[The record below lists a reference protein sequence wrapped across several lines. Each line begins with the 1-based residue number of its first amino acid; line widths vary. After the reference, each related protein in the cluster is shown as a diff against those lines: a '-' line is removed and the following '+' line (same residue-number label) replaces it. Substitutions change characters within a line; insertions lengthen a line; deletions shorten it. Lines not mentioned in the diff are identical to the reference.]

1 MSRGQGMSIIEQAA
15 RRLDELKR
23 SGVDVPWAAAGISE
37 VEALALVAGHG
48 EAAPNEGPAGN
59 TGIPGRP
66 GGPLPT
72 AGRPA
77 SRAAALV
84 RTVEIDLE
92 RLLAEGHL
100 VPGQRRSAMM
110 DEFRGIKRP
119 LLKGARGGGADAVRR
134 GNLIMLTS
142 ALPGEGKTFCAI
154 NLALSM
160 AMEVDVSVLLVDADV
175 VRPAIL
181 PRLGI
186 SGRFEGLLDL
196 LSDPSIPLEQVMLR
210 TNVDKLS
217 LLPPGKQRFDST
229 ELLAS
234 GAMEQLLDMLARDHP
249 DQIVIFDAPPL
260 LVTTE
265 SKVLAARVG
274 QVVVIVDHERTSPQD
289 VAKAFSV
296 LSGLPV
302 VSSILN
308 KSRTES
314 ETDRYGYY
322 EA

>member
-1 MSRGQGMSIIEQAA
+1 MSIIEQAA
-15 RRLDELKR
+15 RRLDELR
-23 SGVDVPWAAAGISE
+23 RAGVEVPWAAAGLTE
-37 VEALALVAGHG
+37 VEAVTLVGPHR
-48 EAAPNEGPAGN
+48 ETAPDARSAN
-59 TGIPGRP
+59 TSD
-66 GGPLPT
+66 
-72 AGRPA
+72 PA
-77 SRAAALV
+77 SFGITKQADSTPRAVNPRSQLRCVA
-84 RTVEIDLE
+84 IDLE

-119 LLKGARGGGADAVRR
+119 LLKNARGAGSERVER

-160 AMEVDVSVLLVDADV
+160 AMEVDTSVLLVDADV
-175 VRPAIL
+175 VRPSIL
-181 PRLGI
+181 PRLGV

-196 LSDPSIPLEQVMLR
+196 LSNPAMSLDQVLLR
-210 TNVDKLS
+210 TNVDKLL
-217 LLPPGKQRFDST
+217 LLPPGGQRFDST

-234 GAMEQLLDMLARDHP
+234 AAMASLLDLLAREHP

-265 SKVLAARVG
+265 SKVLASHVG
-274 QVVVIVDHERTSPQD
+274 QVVVIVDQERTSPND
-289 VAKAFSV
+289 VAKAFSI
-296 LSGLPV
+296 LGDLPV
-302 VSSILN
+302 VSSLLN
-308 KSRTES
+308 KSRSES

>member
-1 MSRGQGMSIIEQAA
+1 MSIIEQAA

-23 SGVDVPWAAAGISE
+23 SGVDVPWAAAGISDI
-37 VEALALVAGHG
+37 EAVALVASHR
-48 EAAPNEGPAGN
+48 EAATNEAPASDTKRKVEVAVARPPPAG
-59 TGIPGRP
+59 
-66 GGPLPT
+66 
-72 AGRPA
+72 
-77 SRAAALV
+77 AAADGASSM
-84 RTVEIDLE
+84 RHVEIDLE

-119 LLKGARGGGADAVRR
+119 LLKAARGAGADAVRR
-134 GNLIMLTS
+134 SNLIMMTS

-175 VRPAIL
+175 VRPSIL
-181 PRLGI
+181 PRLGV

-196 LSDPSIPLEQVMLR
+196 LSDPAMPLEKVLLR
-210 TNVDKLS
+210 TNVEKLL

-234 GAMEQLLDMLARDHP
+234 GAMEQLLDMLAREHP

-274 QVVVIVDHERTSPQD
+274 QVVVIVDHARTSPQD

-302 VSSILN
+302 VCSILN

>member
-1 MSRGQGMSIIEQAA
+1 MSIIEQAA

-23 SGVDVPWAAAGISE
+23 AGVEVPWAAAGLTE
-37 VEALALVAGHG
+37 VEAVALVAPHR
-48 EAAPNEGPAGN
+48 EAAPNGRSA
-59 TGIPGRP
+59 TGTETALPGTTA
-66 GGPLPT
+66 PL
-72 AGRPA
+72 AA
-77 SRAAALV
+77 EARAAGPETPL
-84 RTVEIDLE
+84 RSVEIDLE

-119 LLKGARGGGADAVRR
+119 LLKNARGAGPERVER

-142 ALPGEGKTFCAI
+142 ALPGEGKTFCSI

-160 AMEVDVSVLLVDADV
+160 AMEVDTSVLLVDADV
-175 VRPAIL
+175 VRPSIL
-181 PRLGI
+181 PRLGVQ
-186 SGRFEGLLDL
+186 GRFDGLLDL
-196 LSDPSIPLEQVMLR
+196 LSNPSMPLDQLLLR
-210 TNVDKLS
+210 TNVDKLL
-217 LLPPGKQRFDST
+217 LLPPGGQRFDST

-234 GAMEQLLDMLARDHP
+234 AAMASLLDLLAREHP

-265 SKVLAARVG
+265 SKVLASHVG
-274 QVVVIVDHERTSPQD
+274 QVVVIVDQERTSPSD
-289 VAKAFSV
+289 VAKTFAI
-296 LSGLPV
+296 LGDLPV
-302 VSSILN
+302 VSSLLN
-308 KSRTES
+308 KSRSAS